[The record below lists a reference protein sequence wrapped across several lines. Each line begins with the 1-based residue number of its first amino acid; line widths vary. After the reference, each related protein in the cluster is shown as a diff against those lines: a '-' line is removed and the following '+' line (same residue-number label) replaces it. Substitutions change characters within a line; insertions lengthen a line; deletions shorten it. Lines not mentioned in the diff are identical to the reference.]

1 MHFIEV
7 AVPVPL
13 RRTFH
18 YISDQPVA
26 RGCRVLV
33 KFANRELVGLVC
45 NEVTEADIAE
55 EILPKLAAVKEILD
69 CEPVVN
75 EHWLA
80 LLSWLAQ
87 YYQAP
92 LGEVVH
98 TALPAVLRK
107 GAPSTYT
114 KPEEIALHPDIA
126 DIPFS
131 DAAAHVAVMQLQKKA
146 KKQYAALATL
156 HKALSH
162 GQHLTLSSAHKLT
175 NAASV
180 KALLDKELVQ
190 KQPGVIHSG
199 AWLTAL
205 LATES
210 THLSPNVEQSIA
222 ITGISSQLN
231 QFFCALIEG
240 VTGSG
245 KTEVYLQII
254 EKVLRQGQQVLIL
267 VPEIGLT
274 PQTVARFAK
283 RFGIEVGVLHSG
295 LNDNERMQV
304 WQKARHNE
312 LGLVI
317 GTRSAIFTPFAH
329 LGMIIIDEEHDDSF
343 KQQDG
348 LRYHARDL
356 AIMLARKLA
365 IPVLLGTATPS
376 LESLYNAKQERY
388 QHYVLTNRAGSAVM
402 AQQALIN
409 ITQQQ
414 VEYGLT
420 NEALTLMKEHLQQG
434 NQVLVFMNRRG
445 FAPAVVCQSCGDV
458 HTCQACDKAYTYH
471 QFNRS
476 VQCHQCLHTQP
487 MPRQC
492 SACGGRDI
500 LTEGI
505 GTEQLTT
512 GLQQLF
518 PAYSTI
524 RIDSD
529 SMRGKQTLAK
539 TLDAIN
545 NLEHQILVGTQI
557 LAKGHHF
564 AHVTCVIIL
573 DVDGALFS
581 ADFRAP
587 EKLAQLVTQISGRAG
602 RAEKPGVTYLQT
614 AQPGHPLL
622 QDLINNGYQH
632 FAEFALH
639 ERKALNQPPYSFQAL
654 LRAEDQDI
662 RKIMTFL
669 QTMLGFVGHMQHLNV
684 AGPVPC
690 LIEKKQN
697 RYRYCVVLQSTN
709 RSYLQK
715 VLGLLMPECEAKANE
730 LRIRWSIDVDNI
742 DFS

>member
-18 YISDQPVA
+18 YTSEQPIA
-26 RGCRVLV
+26 AGCRVLV

-45 NEVTEADIAE
+45 KQVSEADIE
-55 EILPKLAAVKEILD
+55 PTILPKLAAVKEIID
-69 CEPVVN
+69 SDPVFN
-75 EHWLA
+75 EHWLT
-80 LLSWLAQ
+80 LLGWLAQ

-92 LGEVVH
+92 LGEVMH

-107 GAPSTYT
+107 GATSQYA
-114 KPEEIALHPDIA
+114 KPDELVLHQSIA
-126 DIPFS
+126 DRPFT
-131 DAAAHVAVMQLQKKA
+131 DAATHVAVMGLQKKA
-146 KKQYAALATL
+146 KKQYAALEKL
-156 HKALSH
+156 HKVLSS
-162 GQHLTLSSAHKLT
+162 GQHLTLSAANKLT
-175 NAASV
+175 STASV
-180 KALLDKELVQ
+180 KALLEKELLQ
-190 KQPGVIHSG
+190 KQPGVIHQG
-199 AWLTAL
+199 AWLNSF
-205 LATES
+205 LANKTE
-210 THLSPNVEQSIA
+210 HLPPNVEQSIA
-222 ITGISSQLN
+222 ITGINSQLN
-231 QFFCALIEG
+231 EFFCALIEG

-245 KTEVYLQII
+245 KTEVYLQVI
-254 EKVLRQGQQVLIL
+254 EKVLAQGQQVLIL

-329 LGMIIIDEEHDDSF
+329 LGIIIIDEEHDDSF

-356 AIMLARKLA
+356 AIMLGKKLS

-388 QHYVLTNRAGSAVM
+388 QHYLLPNRAGVAAM

-409 ITQQQ
+409 ITQQH

-420 NEALTLMKEHLQQG
+420 TEALTLMKEHLQQG

-505 GTEQLTT
+505 GTEQLTA
-512 GLQQLF
+512 GLTQLF
-518 PAYSTI
+518 PDYSTV

-529 SMRGKQTLAK
+529 SMRGKETLAK

-639 ERKALNQPPYSFQAL
+639 ERKALQQPPYSFQAL

-684 AGPVPC
+684 AGPLPC
-690 LIEKKQN
+690 LIEKRQS
-697 RYRYCVVLQSTN
+697 RYRYCIVLQSTS
-709 RSYLQK
+709 RSYLQQ
-715 VLGLLMPECEAKANE
+715 VLGMLMPECEAKANE